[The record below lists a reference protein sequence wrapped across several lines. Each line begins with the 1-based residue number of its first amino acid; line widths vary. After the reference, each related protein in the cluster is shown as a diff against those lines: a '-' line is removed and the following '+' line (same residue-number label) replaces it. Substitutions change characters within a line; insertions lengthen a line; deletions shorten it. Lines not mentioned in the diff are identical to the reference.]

1 MNTND
6 ENHTVDLNSFA
17 ELVGL
22 PAELI
27 KKELFSGQ
35 NPENEVS
42 LEGLREAMLAYLN
55 SAMLTEAE

>member
-42 LEGLREAMLAYLN
+42 LKG
-55 SAMLTEAE
+55 